1 MSFRKFIISRQNSG
15 WKYWSHFQT
24 IQPLARAK
32 GQRALQPSHHAVA
45 TGGDGAPSTQAPVLP
60 TSTPIDPSPTND
72 TASAGPPARLDK
84 RPSDLISLDDS
95 SNSSGADD
103 PAAPSTT
110 MVGSAVS
117 PKLKAAVL
125 GPPPSKALKTTTSS
139 TARTSS
145 AASGSTRPPS
155 SAAVSQSFQSSGS
168 GAMSRNVKTQTI
180 KGLGD
185 ALQSM
190 KDSLNA
196 APEDPV
202 SRLRR
207 EATAFVMKDARLSYA
222 KRMHIAVLIQDDIKF
237 AETLQGMIEA
247 DVDNDGVATGAV
259 VRYYTYLTKDIP
271 DTADDE

>member
-1 MSFRKFIISRQNSG
+1 
-15 WKYWSHFQT
+15 
-24 IQPLARAK
+24 
-32 GQRALQPSHHAVA
+32 
-45 TGGDGAPSTQAPVLP
+45 
-60 TSTPIDPSPTND
+60 
-72 TASAGPPARLDK
+72 
-84 RPSDLISLDDS
+84 
-95 SNSSGADD
+95 
-103 PAAPSTT
+103 
-110 MVGSAVS
+110 
-117 PKLKAAVL
+117 
-125 GPPPSKALKTTTSS
+125 
-139 TARTSS
+139 
-145 AASGSTRPPS
+145 
-155 SAAVSQSFQSSGS
+155 
-168 GAMSRNVKTQTI
+168 MSRNVKTQTI